1 MLLERIKVNRYGKYL
16 RQRYRAII
24 GYTGLIFAIAGLVIL
39 SPLLALI
46 FYPEEMDLAWGFAL
60 PGIILSVFGGLLWR
74 FLAPKK
80 TISLSLPE
88 GSVIVVL
95 AWLVAIAAG
104 TIPFMLIQGLNFS
117 QAAFES
123 TSGWTT
129 TGLSVVD
136 VTQASKLILLY
147 RSNIELAGGGGF
159 AIITLSAISGLSG
172 AGLATAEGRSE
183 QLAPNVRRSA
193 KLVLSI
199 YSGYVVVGILALV
212 LAGMGWFD
220 AVNHSFA
227 ALSTGGFSTRTD
239 SIGYWDSPAI
249 EAVTLVLMILGT
261 VNFLTSYFLLQG
273 KFKPVFRNG
282 EIRLMGLVIP
292 VCALI
297 IFLSVAVNLYETLGK
312 AIRVSIF
319 EIVSALSTTGF
330 STVGY
335 SDWNSLGWIIMI
347 ILMLVGGGTG
357 ATAGGIKQFRIYALY
372 RALLWEVRRMM
383 QPKNIVTEPD
393 YWQGDRRSF
402 IDDGQIRT
410 IALFIFL
417 YFLVF
422 FIGVVV
428 VAGYGYSIRDSLF
441 EYASS
446 LSTVGLSI
454 GVTSGDAPIGLIWTQ
469 IVGMFLG
476 RLEFLTVFVG
486 IIRLFKDAPTIFS
499 GK

>member
-1 MLLERIKVNRYGKYL
+1 MLLEGQKTNRYSKFL
-16 RQRYRAII
+16 RQRYQAII
-24 GYTGLIFAIAGLVIL
+24 GYTGLICAIAGLVIL

-46 FYPEEMDLAWGFAL
+46 FYPEEAGLAWGFAL
-60 PGIILSVFGGLLWR
+60 PGLVLTIIGGLLWR

-80 TISLSLPE
+80 IISLSLPE
-88 GSVIVVL
+88 GSVIVL
-95 AWLVAIAAG
+95 LSWLIAIAVSM
-104 TIPFMLIQGLNFS
+104 IPFMLIQGLNFT

-136 VTQASKLILLY
+136 VTQASRLILLY

-159 AIITLSAISGLSG
+159 AIIALAAISGISG
-172 AGLATAEGRSE
+172 AGLTSAEGRTE

-199 YSGYVVVGILALV
+199 YSGYAVVGILALWI
-212 LAGMGWFD
+212 AGMGWFD

-239 SIGYWDSPAI
+239 SIGYWDSPAV
-249 EAVTLVLMILGT
+249 EAVTIVLMFLGT
-261 VNFLTSYFLLQG
+261 LNFLTSYFLLRG
-273 KFKPVFRNG
+273 KFKAVVRNG
-282 EIRLMGLVIP
+282 EVRLMALVIP
-292 VCALI
+292 LCVLIVFFGVAIALYDT
-297 IFLSVAVNLYETLGK
+297 VGK
-312 AIRVSIF
+312 AIRVSVF

-335 SDWNSLGWIIMI
+335 SDWSSLGWTIMI
-347 ILMLVGGGTG
+347 ILMLIGGGTG

-372 RALLWEVRRMM
+372 RALLWEVKRML
-383 QPKNIVTEPD
+383 QPKNTITEPN

-402 IDDGQIRT
+402 LNDSQIRT
-410 IALFIFL
+410 IALFLFL
-417 YFLVF
+417 YFLLF
-422 FIGVVV
+422 FIGVIIT
-428 VAGYGYSIRDSLF
+428 AAYGNSIADSLF

-454 GVTSGDAPIGLIWTQ
+454 GVTSADAPVGLLWTQ

-476 RLEFLTVFVG
+476 RLEFFTVFVG
-486 IIRLFKDAPTIFS
+486 IICLFKDIPSIFS
-499 GK
+499 RR